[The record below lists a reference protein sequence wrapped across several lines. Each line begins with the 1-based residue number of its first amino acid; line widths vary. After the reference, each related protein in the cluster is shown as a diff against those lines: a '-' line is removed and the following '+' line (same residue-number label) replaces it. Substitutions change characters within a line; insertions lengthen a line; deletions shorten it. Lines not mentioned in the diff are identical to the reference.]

1 MPVSI
6 IIPIYNEADYLVT
19 QINRLT
25 RFLNSRMGLTY
36 EIILIENGSHDE
48 TYEVASSYAKSHSYI
63 HVLSLKLPS
72 YGQAIKQGIL
82 LARYH
87 SIVQF
92 DIDFIDT
99 GFFIDALRLL
109 SQADIVVGSK
119 LHPQAFDK
127 RPFLRIFI
135 TRVVHFII
143 RKYLGY
149 RGTDTHGIKAYKR
162 SVVRNLLPRVMSIH
176 HFFDTEMLL
185 FAQRLGYSILEIPV
199 HSSEL
204 RATRFPF
211 RIRFFQAIRELFL
224 LCQRK
229 ELFINRPQISF
240 HADDCGNSLS
250 GDRVIGQL
258 VKNNILNSTS
268 VLVNGDHIMHFSA
281 RRFLKN
287 IRIHLHVNLVEGIPV
302 SLPKSIPTLVNRHGR
317 FFSFPLFVMRMFLGL
332 IDVKD
337 VRREIESQI
346 HRLKKLGLSLGGI
359 DSHQHI
365 HALSPISE
373 IVDHIA
379 RLNAVPYKRKYSQV
393 LAITFR
399 AKVMFTLLKVVAVS
413 SYFISY
419 RKFGFPSSWGGP
431 KDGRNL
437 MFMSWEAFLPIREIR
452 HLSTITLIVHPGLG
466 IDRDEESLYDF
477 R

>member
-1 MPVSI
+1 
-6 IIPIYNEADYLVT
+6 
-19 QINRLT
+19 
-25 RFLNSRMGLTY
+25 
-36 EIILIENGSHDE
+36 
-48 TYEVASSYAKSHSYI
+48 
-63 HVLSLKLPS
+63 LKLPS

-82 LARYH
+82 LARYS

-99 GFFIDALRLL
+99 GFLIDALRLL

-119 LHPQAFDK
+119 LHPQAFHK
-127 RPFLRIFI
+127 RPFLRILI

-143 RKYLGY
+143 RTYLGY

-162 SVVRNLLPRVMSIH
+162 SVVRDLIPRIQSRH
-176 HFFDTEMLL
+176 HFFDSEMLL
-185 FAQRLGYSILEIPV
+185 LAQCLGYSIVEIPV
-199 HSSEL
+199 HCCEL

-211 RIRFFQAIRELFL
+211 HIRLFQAIHELFL

-229 ELFINRPQISF
+229 KFFINRPQIIF

-250 GDRVIGQL
+250 GDRVIGRL
-258 VKNNILNSTS
+258 VKKKILNSTS
-268 VLVNGDHIMHFSA
+268 VLVNGDHIRRFSA

-302 SLPKSIPTLVNRHGR
+302 SLPKSIPTLVDRHGNY
-317 FFSFPLFVMRMFLGL
+317 FSLPLFMLRLFLGL
-332 IDVKD
+332 VDVED
-337 VRREIESQI
+337 VRREIKSQI
-346 HRLKKLGLSLGGI
+346 HRLKELGLSLDGI

-373 IVDHIA
+373 IVDSMA
-379 RLNAVPYKRKYSQV
+379 RLHAVPYKRKYSQV

-399 AKVMFTLLKVVAVS
+399 AKVMFTLLKVAAVS

-419 RKFGFPSSWGGP
+419 RKIGFPSSWEGS
-431 KDGRNL
+431 KDGRHL

-452 HLSTITLIVHPGLG
+452 HLSTIILVVHPGLD
-466 IDRDEESLYDF
+466 IDSDEETLYDF